1 MIGRYV
7 LTPEVFD
14 HIERLRPGA
23 GGELQL
29 TDAIAGL
36 IAEQSVSGCIST
48 GVRYDVGRKLDFLRA
63 NVALA
68 LARED
73 LGPELRAWLRT
84 VVAEDDAR

>member
-1 MIGRYV
+1 MCSSD
-7 LTPEVFD
+7 L
-14 HIERLRPGA
+14 
-23 GGELQL
+23 
-29 TDAIAGL
+29 
-36 IAEQSVSGCIST
+36 GCIST